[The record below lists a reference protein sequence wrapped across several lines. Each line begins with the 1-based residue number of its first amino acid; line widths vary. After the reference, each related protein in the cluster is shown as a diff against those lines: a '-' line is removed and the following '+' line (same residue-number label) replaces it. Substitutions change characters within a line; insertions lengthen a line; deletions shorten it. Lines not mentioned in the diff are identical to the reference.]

1 MRRFKLRRRSSKR
14 IFRRGLRVH
23 RRNRFRAM
31 RGGIRL

>member
-1 MRRFKLRRRSSKR
+1 MRRFRLRRRSSRR
-14 IFRRGLRVH
+14 IFRKGLKVH